1 MQTITISPRNGE
13 VSEKKGSGTPGD
25 EFSGVMEGLLAAG
38 VAAWRENVLGCT
50 QGGVYFQSAEGQ
62 NVNSGLNGHY
72 VTRRGC
78 RWGIAHEKS
87 PGSGLHCVA
96 YVYPLAAK
104 LRPHGC
110 GGHIVT

>member
-62 NVNSGLNGHY
+62 NVNSGLRYCLGIMCHKSGGSF
-72 VTRRGC
+72 VISIRR
-78 RWGIAHEKS
+78 A
-87 PGSGLHCVA
+87 
-96 YVYPLAAK
+96 
-104 LRPHGC
+104 
-110 GGHIVT
+110 